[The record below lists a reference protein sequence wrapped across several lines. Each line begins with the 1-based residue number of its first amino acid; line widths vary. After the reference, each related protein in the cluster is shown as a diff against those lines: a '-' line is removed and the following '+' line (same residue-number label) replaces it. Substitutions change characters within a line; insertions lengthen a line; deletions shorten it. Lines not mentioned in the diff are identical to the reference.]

1 MGWLRKEQPA
11 TNCICT
17 VCCERVGMQK
27 LEPSF
32 RWKVESAEELI
43 CMLNW
48 AEMPLY
54 VAERL
59 QASAQVQRGTSA
71 C

>member
-17 VCCERVGMQK
+17 VHCERVGMQK

-32 RWKVESAEELI
+32 RRKVESTGELI

-48 AEMPLY
+48 AEMPLS

-59 QASAQVQRGTSA
+59 RASAQVQRGTSA
-71 C
+71 Y